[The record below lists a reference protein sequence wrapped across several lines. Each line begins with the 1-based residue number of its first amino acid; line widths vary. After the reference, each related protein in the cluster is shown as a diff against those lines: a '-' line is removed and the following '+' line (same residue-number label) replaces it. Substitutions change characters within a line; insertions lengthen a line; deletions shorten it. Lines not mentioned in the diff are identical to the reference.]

1 MSTVKKRIKPKEA
14 KITRE
19 NIYLHLLEKQ
29 FNLLDLTIQDAILE
43 KGWQQLWE
51 VEESKFDEFKIY
63 AINLIKR
70 VFKCNKSK
78 AVSTFEWFEFNHGLK
93 IKK

>member
-1 MSTVKKRIKPKEA
+1 MSVKKRIKPKGS

-29 FNLLDLTIQDAILE
+29 FNLLDYTIQDAILE
-43 KGWQQLWE
+43 KKWQELWE
-51 VEESKFDEFKIY
+51 VDKNKFDEFKIY
-63 AINLIKR
+63 AINLIKKT
-70 VFKCNKSK
+70 FKCNKQK
-78 AVSTFEWFEFNHGLK
+78 AVSTFQWFEFNHGLK